1 MRTGTIQID
10 HRNRLY
16 PRTKGPSNRPFSL
29 SRYDAAHPAPL
40 RLASAEIRETA
51 MNLRE
56 LLLWDLKE
64 EGYTFREIGEL
75 FGMSRQRAS
84 QIERKMIARAGARAL
99 NKTPE
104 ALRPKVNAICK
115 VPAIWIRTITRE
127 EFENR
132 LASINRSFHAQ
143 FTRVIERG
151 YKRQRLSNP
160 TGAGRN
166 AGEFWRVWPF
176 IEAYQKRPFTFS
188 QLVADFPQLSAEP
201 HLAQSLSRLRRTGL
215 LRKVKTVRVAGHN
228 HPEVMMVEAPVEQH
242 VAATIERLV
251 ARWSTRL
258 RHLQVV
264 RRPNRPSRS
273 IELTRRWLIE
283 KLRGEGIS
291 PSEIEEVFGRHAS
304 EPEPAHSS
312 NI

>member
-1 MRTGTIQID
+1 V
-10 HRNRLY
+10 
-16 PRTKGPSNRPFSL
+16 
-29 SRYDAAHPAPL
+29 
-40 RLASAEIRETA
+40 
-51 MNLRE
+51 NLRE

-99 NKTPE
+99 SKTPE
-104 ALRPKVNAICK
+104 AIRPRVNAVCK

-127 EFENR
+127 EFDNR

-143 FTRVIERG
+143 FTRIIERG
-151 YKRQRLSNP
+151 YNRQRLSGP
-160 TGAGRN
+160 AGAGQN
-166 AGEFWRVWPF
+166 AGEFWRIWPF
-176 IEAYQKRPFTFS
+176 IEAYEKRPFTFS

-228 HPEVMMVEAPVEQH
+228 HPEVVMVEAPVEQH
-242 VAATIERLV
+242 VAAAIERLV
-251 ARWSTRL
+251 ARWSARL
-258 RHLQVV
+258 RRLQVI
-264 RRPNRPSRS
+264 RTPNRPSRS
-273 IELTRRWLIE
+273 IELTRQWLIT

-291 PSEIEEVFGRHAS
+291 PDEIEEVFGRHAS
-304 EPEPAHSS
+304 DPEPAHLSS
-312 NI
+312 I